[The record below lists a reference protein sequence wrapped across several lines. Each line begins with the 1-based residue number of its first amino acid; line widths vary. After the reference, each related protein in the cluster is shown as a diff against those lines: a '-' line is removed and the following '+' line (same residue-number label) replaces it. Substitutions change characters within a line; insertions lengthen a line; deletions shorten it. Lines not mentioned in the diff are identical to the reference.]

1 VTWEKNPFSTDIHNE
16 IYIDTINRVPYSNP
30 YLNEILF
37 IDSVLKS
44 INLEQI
50 ESEENIAND
59 YILTLYRS
67 AHIINDQE
75 IEMIKFNIY
84 NPQVWRYNKVGVYT
98 DQYGIIFFLPSH
110 RYDKIWLRKRIIDS
124 DTQFILDKDKLKAIL
139 NDSILFPMPEPPDSI
154 PIIKGAN

>member
-1 VTWEKNPFSTDIHNE
+1 MKLTHNLIFFSLIIFGCQSENKIIVTWEKNPFSTDIHNE

-67 AHIINDQE
+67 AHIIND
-75 IEMIKFNIY
+75 
-84 NPQVWRYNKVGVYT
+84 
-98 DQYGIIFFLPSH
+98 
-110 RYDKIWLRKRIIDS
+110 
-124 DTQFILDKDKLKAIL
+124 
-139 NDSILFPMPEPPDSI
+139 
-154 PIIKGAN
+154 